1 MSQLG
6 LFNGFAYILVVAS
19 VILKKHFV
27 FLTYFYRVKKLL
39 LLKKVN
45 GRAHCPFIFYS
56 HVIILYVYDIG
67 RIIMASRI

>member
-1 MSQLG
+1 MSQWG

-19 VILKKHFV
+19 VIVKKHFV

-39 LLKKVN
+39 LKKVN
-45 GRAHCPFIFYS
+45 SRAHCPFIFYS